1 MKLMGAGK
9 LLMIFGFSGMTW
21 LLGGTAMP
29 VLNSASALVQDQQT
43 GELLVQKR
51 VHEVLPIASLTKL
64 VTSMVVLDAKLNMND
79 KITILEEDKDM
90 LRHSHSRLPV
100 GTILSREQTMLLALM
115 SSENRAA
122 HALGRTYPGGLA
134 LFVPAMNAKAQALGL
149 RETRFGDPAGLSSS
163 NVSSALDLAR
173 IVDAAHHYPEIRQ
186 FTTTTETEIPSGRS
200 PLQFHNTNMLIQSP
214 RWQIGLSKTGFINE
228 SGQCLVMQ
236 ARLANRPV
244 LIVLLDANG
253 HHSRF
258 DDANRIRTWMEGAE
272 PASVQVHQV
281 RHLRSARQVRQGR
294 PGRQAHQARAGRHA
308 REARPVRQGRKARS
322 AHKTRQHR
330 R

>member
-1 MKLMGAGK
+1 
-9 LLMIFGFSGMTW
+9 
-21 LLGGTAMP
+21 
-29 VLNSASALVQDQQT
+29 
-43 GELLVQKR
+43 
-51 VHEVLPIASLTKL
+51 
-64 VTSMVVLDAKLNMND
+64 
-79 KITILEEDKDM
+79 
-90 LRHSHSRLPV
+90 
-100 GTILSREQTMLLALM
+100 
-115 SSENRAA
+115 
-122 HALGRTYPGGLA
+122 
-134 LFVPAMNAKAQALGL
+134 
-149 RETRFGDPAGLSSS
+149 
-163 NVSSALDLAR
+163 
-173 IVDAAHHYPEIRQ
+173 
-186 FTTTTETEIPSGRS
+186 
-200 PLQFHNTNMLIQSP
+200 MLIQSP